1 MSYYVDTKTGRRV
14 SRSTW
19 ARSKAH
25 GGSRY
30 VRKRSGGT
38 KPPPGGRKPPGR
50 PPRGAGGG
58 SGGGSQGPESTPKT
72 WEEYKRY
79 VEEVLSKR
87 KRKEIY
93 DEGEPFDGPEFDT
106 GVDY

>member
-1 MSYYVDTKTGRRV
+1 MNYYLDTKTGRRV

-38 KPPPGGRKPPGR
+38 KPPPGGGKPPGR
-50 PPRGAGGG
+50 PPGGPGGG
-58 SGGGSQGPESTPKT
+58 SEGGAEAAPKT

-79 VEEVLSKR
+79 VEEMILSKL
-87 KRKEIY
+87 KRRQIY
-93 DEGEPFDGPEFDT
+93 DEAEPFDGPEFDT